1 MSVLKESPTDCI
13 AFRAFNSAS
22 SSSRVAAPKAEVSK
36 SPVKPVELPPS
47 TFSRKLDSSSSFS
60 SYIVLGAAG
69 NLYVSSYFIS
79 GGLATASNLFCNKV
93 TVSKSSASLACLNT
107 LGIQSVSSVIILTR
121 SCSNSLTDS
130 SSSALRA
137 ISIWRSSRAKLDINV

>member
-1 MSVLKESPTDCI
+1 M
-13 AFRAFNSAS
+13 AFNSAS
-22 SSSRVAAPKAEVSK
+22 SSSRVTAPKAEVSK
-36 SPVKPVELPPS
+36 SPAKPVELPPS
-47 TFSRKLDSSSSFS
+47 TFSRKLASSSSFS
-60 SYIVLGAAG
+60 SYIVLGTSG
-69 NLYVSSYFIS
+69 NLYVSSYFVSVGS
-79 GGLATASNLFCNKV
+79 GGLGTASNLFCNKV

-137 ISIWRSSRAKLDINV
+137 ISIWRSSRAKLDINL